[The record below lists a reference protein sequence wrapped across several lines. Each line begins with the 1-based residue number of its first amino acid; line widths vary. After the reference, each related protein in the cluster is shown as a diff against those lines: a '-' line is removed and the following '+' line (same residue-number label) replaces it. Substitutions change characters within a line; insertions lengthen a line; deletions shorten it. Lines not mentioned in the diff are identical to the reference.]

1 MKDNLLKEN
10 IFIALDSVRSHRLRA
25 ILTILIIAFGIMALV
40 GILTSIDAIRYF
52 LNENFSRMGSNTITV
67 EGRSMRIEGERA
79 KAYRTISYDDAMAF
93 KRRFSFP
100 AKVSVYTRATGTATV
115 KYQQEKT
122 NPNISV
128 YGGDEHYLATSG
140 NTVAKGRN
148 LSKSDIARGA
158 HVTVIGSDLATTLFP
173 GKKEPLG
180 KFIRIG
186 SGKYE
191 VIGVLKSSGNTF
203 GFSSGKMCLL
213 PVTTLR
219 NQSAGSQHRYRINVM
234 TDNPEH
240 LDIAESE
247 TEGLF
252 RIVRELKPQDD
263 NDFSI
268 SKSSSLA
275 ETLFE
280 NIKTLRLAAVI
291 IGVITL
297 LGAAIGLMNIML
309 VSVTERTREIG
320 IRKAIGAKSRTIR
333 NQFLAEAIVIAQLG
347 GIVGI
352 LFGILIGNL
361 LSSVLGVGFIIPWV
375 WIIAGISLCFLVAL
389 ASGIIPATKAAKLD
403 PVESL
408 RYE

>member
-1 MKDNLLKEN
+1 MKDNLFREN
-10 IFIALDSVRSHRLRA
+10 IYIALDSVRSHRLRA

-52 LNENFSRMGSNTITV
+52 LNENFSRMGSNTLTV
-67 EGRSMRIEGERA
+67 EGRSIRIEGERA
-79 KAYRTISYDDAMAF
+79 STYRTISYEEAMTF
-93 KRRFSFP
+93 KRRFSHS
-100 AKVSVYTRATGTATV
+100 AKVSVYVRATGTATV

-128 YGGDEHYLATSG
+128 YGGDEHYLATAG
-140 NTVAKGRN
+140 NSIAKGRN
-148 LSKSDIARGA
+148 ISKNDIVRGT
-158 HVTVIGSDLATTLFP
+158 HVTVIGSDLANTLFP
-173 GKKEPLG
+173 GNKEPLG
-180 KFIRIG
+180 KHISIG
-186 SGKYE
+186 GGKYE
-191 VIGVLKSSGNTF
+191 VVGVIKSSGNTF

-219 NQSAGSQHRYRINVM
+219 NQGSGNQFRYRINIM
-234 TDNPEH
+234 TKQPEQ
-240 LDIAESE
+240 LEIAKSE
-247 TEGLF
+247 AEGLF
-252 RIVRELKPQDD
+252 RVIRELNPQDD
-263 NDFSI
+263 NDFTI
-268 SKSSSLA
+268 SKSSNLA
-275 ETLFE
+275 EKLFE

-291 IGVITL
+291 IGIITL

-320 IRKAIGAKSRTIR
+320 IRKAIGAKSNTIR
-333 NQFLAEAIVIAQLG
+333 NQFLAEAVVIAQLG

-361 LSSVLGVGFIIPWV
+361 LSSVLGVGFIIPWL

-389 ASGIIPATKAAKLD
+389 ASGIIPATKAARLD